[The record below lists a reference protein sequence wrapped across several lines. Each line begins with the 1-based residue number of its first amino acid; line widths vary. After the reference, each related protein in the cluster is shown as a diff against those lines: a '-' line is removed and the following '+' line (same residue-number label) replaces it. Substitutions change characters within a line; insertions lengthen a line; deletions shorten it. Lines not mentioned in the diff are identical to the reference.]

1 MTLGFFSSLAGL
13 FGGRRQSATYRKDL
27 LTWAKTEYA
36 NDWEF
41 AYHHMITHNGQAPKT
56 HTRGIEL

>member
-1 MTLGFFSSLAGL
+1 MTLGFFKSLASL
-13 FGGRRQSATYRKDL
+13 FGGRKNAAYRRDL

-41 AYHHMITHNGQAPKT
+41 AYEHMLRHNGQAPKT

>member
-1 MTLGFFSSLAGL
+1 MTLNLFGAFASL
-13 FGGRRQSATYRKDL
+13 FGGRKMPAGRRNDL

-41 AYHHMITHNGQAPKT
+41 AYKHMLENGGKAPSRHTH
-56 HTRGIEL
+56 